1 MPQNLLK
8 VKVDKLRFHDERKAA
23 MKHRVVDPY
32 WLNAYTVGYSAKLE
46 IHRLWNV
53 QYHERLLSEGREA
66 NTKKI

>member
-1 MPQNLLK
+1 MPQELLK
-8 VKVDKLRFHDERKAA
+8 VKVDKLRFHEERKAA
-23 MKHRVVDPY
+23 IEHRVVDPY
-32 WLNAYTVGYSAKLE
+32 WLMPNRTGMNTKLE